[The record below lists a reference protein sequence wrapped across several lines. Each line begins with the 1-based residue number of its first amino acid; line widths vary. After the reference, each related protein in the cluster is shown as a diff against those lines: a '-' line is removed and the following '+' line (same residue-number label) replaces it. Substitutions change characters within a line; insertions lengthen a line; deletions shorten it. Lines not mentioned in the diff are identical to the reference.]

1 MNELKSKI
9 ESLLFLSGRPMSER
23 ELAELTKGE
32 IKDIAEAGRILM
44 AESLEKKS
52 GLQIIKNGTSFQM
65 VTAPE
70 NAELVQQFVKD
81 ETTGELS
88 RPSLETLTIIAY
100 RGPVAKT
107 DLDRIRGINCS
118 LILRNLLIRGLI
130 DSREDKKKDE
140 SYYTVTFDFLRF
152 LGLNNV
158 NELPDFQKL
167 SQDDTIERILEDNPL
182 AEKINNNQQTLDLPE
197 EIAAAEAEVE
207 KETDDSDDQ
216 DADDDDDD
224 EDEDEDEDD
233 WLLSQFPVMVTQWLL
248 PSLLLAR
255 TVKTRPKTK
264 TRKWMRIKP
273 TTMMNLKMTRMKK
286 KTKMKAPPL
295 KLRRTKKMSRMISN

>member
-1 MNELKSKI
+1 MENLKSKI

-23 ELAELTKGE
+23 ELAELTKSE
-32 IKDIAEAGRILM
+32 IKDVAEAGRILM

-52 GLQIIKNGTSFQM
+52 GMQIIKNGTSFQM

-70 NAELVQQFVKD
+70 NAELIQRFVKD

-118 LILRNLLIRGLI
+118 LILRNLLIRGLV
-130 DSREDKKKDE
+130 DVREDKKKDE

-158 NELPDFQKL
+158 NELPDYQKL

-197 EIAAAEAEVE
+197 EIAAAEEAG
-207 KETDDSDDQ
+207 KETDENSDDR
-216 DADDDDDD
+216 DDDDEEEDEEGEED
-224 EDEDEDEDD
+224 ELAVIAVSADGDTMVVAEVTAGADGEDVSEDENEELDEDEFEDEEDEDEDEGASAEATADKED
-233 WLLSQFPVMVTQWLL
+233 E
-248 PSLLLAR
+248 
-255 TVKTRPKTK
+255 
-264 TRKWMRIKP
+264 
-273 TTMMNLKMTRMKK
+273 
-286 KTKMKAPPL
+286 
-295 KLRRTKKMSRMISN
+295 

>member
-224 EDEDEDEDD
+224 EDEDEDEDELAVIAVSGD
-233 WLLSQFPVMVTQWLL
+233 GDTVVVAEVTAGADGKDTSEDENEEVDEDQADDDDEFEDDEDEEEDEDEGA
-248 PSLLLAR
+248 SAEA
-255 TVKTRPKTK
+255 TADKEDE
-264 TRKWMRIKP
+264 
-273 TTMMNLKMTRMKK
+273 
-286 KTKMKAPPL
+286 
-295 KLRRTKKMSRMISN
+295 